1 MLIQCEYKR
10 VEDERYAIECTSN
23 RLASV
28 TRGPLQESRRIIF
41 NISCRVAVGLRKILS
56 HLKAAEIQR
65 SRIGVMVATS
75 SKSEES
81 YFLRKVEG

>member
-28 TRGPLQESRRIIF
+28 THGPLQESSGILF
-41 NISCRVAVGLRKILS
+41 DISCRVAVGLRNIPRR
-56 HLKAAEIQR
+56 LKAAAIQR
-65 SRIGVMVATS
+65 SRIGVMAATS
-75 SKSEES
+75 LQPEEW
-81 YFLRKVEG
+81 Y